1 LDDGIVVEKEVSPA
15 HRVEEYVYMRGPN
28 LGLRLRDKLGP
39 EASQDLSD
47 AFTEVQQDMN
57 GLRQEMGLL
66 RQDMIEGFAKMRV
79 EMNEEFA
86 KIRLEMAEGFA
97 KIRVEMAETR
107 ADILKWSLL
116 FWLGQFA
123 ATAALIATLLRWV
136 PR

>member
-1 LDDGIVVEKEVSPA
+1 
-15 HRVEEYVYMRGPN
+15 MNGPK

-47 AFTEVQQDMN
+47 AFVEVHHDMN
-57 GLRQEMGLL
+57 SLHQEMALL
-66 RQDMIEGFAKMRV
+66 RQDMIEG
-79 EMNEEFA
+79 FA